1 MQFSFFV
8 EDVVA
13 VSPDQ
18 LMEEY
23 ESSNDTENEW
33 RNTKSKK
40 SKFEN
45 RQAVLQ
51 KYYHKKMFWNMQK
64 IKRRAPILKCD
75 FHKDAKGYF

>member
-1 MQFSFFV
+1 MRFSFFV

-13 VSPDQ
+13 VSADQ

-23 ESSNDTENEW
+23 ESSNYTENEW

-51 KYYHKKMFWNMQK
+51 KYYHKKMFWNMQQ
-64 IKRRAPILKCD
+64 INRRAPILKCD